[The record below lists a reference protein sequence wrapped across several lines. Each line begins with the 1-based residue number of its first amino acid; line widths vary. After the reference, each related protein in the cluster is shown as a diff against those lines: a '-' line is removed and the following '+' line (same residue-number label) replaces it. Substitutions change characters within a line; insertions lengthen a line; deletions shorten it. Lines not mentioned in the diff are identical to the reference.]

1 MRRIPRERVS
11 LLVRRDERHV
21 RGAVSPNRGGEIWGA
36 QRPIS
41 REPLRAGG
49 GVASVDLVG
58 HVRTA
63 KTHTE
68 DLPRQRDDPTASNRS
83 LLIQLSFVEKESS
96 SQVEIESCGVE
107 LEKCSGLRRGRCLDG
122 QRSLCARN
130 FFAGARG
137 SLQDVVRTE
146 PQPLASL

>member
-21 RGAVSPNRGGEIWGA
+21 RGAVSPNRGGEIWGV

-68 DLPRQRDDPTASNRS
+68 DLPRQRDDPTASSRS
-83 LLIQLSFVEKESS
+83 LLIQLSFV
-96 SQVEIESCGVE
+96 
-107 LEKCSGLRRGRCLDG
+107 
-122 QRSLCARN
+122 
-130 FFAGARG
+130 
-137 SLQDVVRTE
+137 
-146 PQPLASL
+146 